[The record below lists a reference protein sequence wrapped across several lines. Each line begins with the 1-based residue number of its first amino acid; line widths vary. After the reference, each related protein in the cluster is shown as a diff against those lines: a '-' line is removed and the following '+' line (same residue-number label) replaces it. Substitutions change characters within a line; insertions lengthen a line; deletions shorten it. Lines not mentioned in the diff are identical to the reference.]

1 MKNIIHVISL
11 SRGLGGVQSSFISY
25 YKYAQKHSQFKHC
38 VFSPNSNN
46 KNYGKIK
53 NFYNLKKNFFS
64 FLKHLYSNNSIIY
77 FHNMLGKKKIFYL
90 LKIFPSNNIIFHEH
104 GGAWTIKTKIQLKT
118 YQANAKLAKKI
129 IVNSIATKQMLI
141 KRFKIRQGKLD
152 LVYYG
157 FKDPNIKKNHQ
168 NKKSFKVGILA
179 RLESIKGIHNFIAA
193 SNLLKTK
200 KINFFI
206 GGDGNLEGYLKQLAN
221 QNNNIF
227 FVGNVARSYNFL
239 KKLDILVVP
248 SIREPLGIVNIEAG
262 LCKLPVIASN
272 IDGIPE
278 VIINGHSG
286 ILITPT
292 NKISL
297 TKYSEQP
304 PLPDYVVQPSTY
316 KLIKPKELS
325 AKILAKKILLLIKS
339 KKLRSM
345 YGSNLYKNVK
355 KKFSIENYF
364 KSIEQIYKDQ
374 F

>member
-1 MKNIIHVISL
+1 VISL

-25 YKYAQKHSQFKHC
+25 CKYAQKHSKFKHL
-38 VFSPNSNN
+38 VFSLHDKN
-46 KNYGKIK
+46 KIYGEIK
-53 NFYNLKKNFFS
+53 NFYNIKKNFIS
-64 FLKHLYSNNSIIY
+64 FLKYLFSKNSIIY
-77 FHNMLGKKKIFYL
+77 FHNMLGNKKVLFLI
-90 LKIFPSNNIIFHEH
+90 KIFPSNNIIFHEH
-104 GGAWTIKTKIQLKT
+104 GGAWNIKTKKQIKI
-118 YQANAKLAKKI
+118 YQTNAQSAKKI

-141 KRFKIRQGKLD
+141 KKFRIPQDKLD

-157 FKDPNIKKNHQ
+157 FKDPNIKKYHK
-168 NKKSFKVGILA
+168 NKKNFKVGILA
-179 RLESIKGIHNFIAA
+179 RLESIKGVHNFIEAA
-193 SNLLKTK
+193 NLLKIK
-200 KINFFI
+200 NINFLI

-221 QNNNIF
+221 QNSNIF
-227 FVGNVARSYNFL
+227 FLGNVSRSYSFL

-248 SIREPLGIVNIEAG
+248 SIREPLGIVSIEAG

-297 TKYSEQP
+297 KKYSEQP
-304 PLPDYVVQPSTY
+304 PIPDYVVQPSTY
-316 KLIKPKELS
+316 KLIKPKELN
-325 AKILAKKILLLIKS
+325 AKILAKKILLLIKN
-339 KKLRSM
+339 KKLRLI